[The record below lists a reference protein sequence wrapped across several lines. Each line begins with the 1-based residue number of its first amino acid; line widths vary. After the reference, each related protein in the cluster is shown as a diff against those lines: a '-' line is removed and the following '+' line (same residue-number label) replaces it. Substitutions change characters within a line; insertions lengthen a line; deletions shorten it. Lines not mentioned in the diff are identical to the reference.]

1 MTYHLRLEHG
11 MSNELDI
18 QDKTR
23 MHDVY
28 KDISV
33 IIDKIGELNAFPPLV
48 WVWTWD
54 TAITILKDIR
64 EGGDPEYCV
73 TMDEEEM
80 WELFYTQA
88 DTNGFTLEYGTED
101 LYEAVRD
108 WMTDQGIIEEYIEE
122 DEDEDE

>member
-1 MTYHLRLEHG
+1 MTTDL
-11 MSNELDI
+11 

-23 MHDVY
+23 MQDAF
-28 KDISV
+28 KDINLIV
-33 IIDKIGELNAFPPLV
+33 DKIGELSVFPPLV

-54 TAITILKDIR
+54 VAITILKDIR
-64 EGGDPEYCV
+64 EGGDPEYNV

-88 DTNGFTLEYGTED
+88 DKNGFTLEYGTED

-108 WMTDQGIIEEYIEE
+108 WMVDEGIIELYDGDE

>member
-1 MTYHLRLEHG
+1 MDLQE
-11 MSNELDI
+11 
-18 QDKTR
+18 KTR
-23 MHDVY
+23 MEDTF
-28 KDISV
+28 KDINL
-33 IIDKIGELNAFPPLV
+33 IIDKIGELRVFPPLV

-54 TAITILKDIR
+54 VAITILKDIR
-64 EGGDPEYCV
+64 EGGEPEYNV

-88 DTNGFTLEYGTED
+88 DSNGFTLEYGTED

-108 WMTDQGIIEEYIEE
+108 WMIDQGIIEEYDGDE

>member
-1 MTYHLRLEHG
+1 MTTDMDL
-11 MSNELDI
+11 

-23 MHDVY
+23 MQDAY
-28 KDISV
+28 KDINLIV
-33 IIDKIGELNAFPPLV
+33 DKIGELGVFPPLV

-54 TAITILKDIR
+54 VAITILKDIR
-64 EGGDPEYCV
+64 EGGDPDYCV
-73 TMDEEEM
+73 SMDEEEM

-88 DTNGFTLEYGTED
+88 DKNGFTLEYGTED

-108 WMTDQGIIEEYIEE
+108 WMVDEGIIEEYVEE

>member
-1 MTYHLRLEHG
+1 MDL
-11 MSNELDI
+11 

-23 MHDVY
+23 MHDTF
-28 KDISV
+28 KDINL
-33 IIDKIGELNAFPPLV
+33 IIDKIGELGVFPPLV

-54 TAITILKDIR
+54 VAITILKDIR
-64 EGGDPEYCV
+64 EGGDPDYCV

-108 WMTDQGIIEEYIEE
+108 WMTDQGIIEEYDGDE